1 MWCAVCERERRHV
14 TSARP
19 HMRSLSSRAQAPPMR
34 FPKKESASSRR
45 RRDNRGRTRKEHV
58 LVATSEGDEP
68 EGDDEA
74 I

>member
-1 MWCAVCERERRHV
+1 
-14 TSARP
+14 
-19 HMRSLSSRAQAPPMR
+19 MR